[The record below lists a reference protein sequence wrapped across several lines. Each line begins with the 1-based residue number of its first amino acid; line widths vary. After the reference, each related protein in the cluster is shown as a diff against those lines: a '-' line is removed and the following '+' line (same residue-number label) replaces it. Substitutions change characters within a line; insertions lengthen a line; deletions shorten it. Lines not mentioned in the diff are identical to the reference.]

1 MQRLVAKHASVAVT
15 TCPSLALAQAVTPHT
30 LRHSTAMALLHA
42 GVDLSVIA
50 LWLGHESTDVTQI
63 YLHADMTIK
72 ENALARLP
80 TPRSPRGR
88 NPRSTD
94 KLRDYLNNL

>member
-1 MQRLVAKHASVAVT
+1 MQRLVAKHAAAAT
-15 TCPSLALAQAVTPHT
+15 TRCPSLTGKSVTPHT

-50 LWLGHESTDVTQI
+50 LWLGHESTDVTQM

-72 ENALARLP
+72 ENALSRLP
-80 TPRSPRGR
+80 TPRGSR
-88 NPRSTD
+88 NRYRPTD
-94 KLRDYLNNL
+94 QLLGYLTSL